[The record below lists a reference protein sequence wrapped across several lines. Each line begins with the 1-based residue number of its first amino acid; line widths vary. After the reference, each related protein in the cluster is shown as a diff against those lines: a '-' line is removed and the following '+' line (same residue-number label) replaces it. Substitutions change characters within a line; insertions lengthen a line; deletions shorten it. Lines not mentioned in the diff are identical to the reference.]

1 MFGRFLNSDIGCDDN
16 NDGMV
21 GSGCGAGDIDIDGIV
36 GSGDTDTKSLSIS
49 FVSATEIEM
58 QIISS
63 ILAASFTFLVF
74 ETISVLVALIVFA
87 QLFFLLPGLWLDL

>member
-1 MFGRFLNSDIGCDDN
+1 MA
-16 NDGMV
+16 
-21 GSGCGAGDIDIDGIV
+21 GSGCGAGDVDIDGIV